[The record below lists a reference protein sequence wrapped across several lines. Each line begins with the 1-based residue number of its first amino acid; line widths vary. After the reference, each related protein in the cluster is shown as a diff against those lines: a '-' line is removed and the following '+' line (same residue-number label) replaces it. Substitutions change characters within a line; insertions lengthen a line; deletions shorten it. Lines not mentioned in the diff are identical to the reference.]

1 MNLLFA
7 ILIQAPLVPAPQPA
21 PVSNIIV
28 ERLGI
33 LGKEVEMEYNT
44 PSYKNIYF

>member
-7 ILIQAPLVPAPQPA
+7 IFIQAPVVPTPQPA

-28 ERLGI
+28 ERFSI
-33 LGKEVEMEYNT
+33 SGKGVEMKYNT

>member
-7 ILIQAPLVPAPQPA
+7 ILIQAPLVPTPQPA
-21 PVSNIIV
+21 PVSSIIV
-28 ERLGI
+28 ERFGI
-33 LGKEVEMEYNT
+33 SGKEVKMEYNT